1 MNPMRR
7 LGFPLVSVIL
17 AFVAASCSTDD
28 GRTMKAPG
36 ANQGESV
43 AIVTTTSTPGADGNG
58 SVMTLTAPWQS
69 GAEID
74 KRFTCDGDN
83 VSPAVSWA
91 NGPSGASAYAVI
103 LTDLDAPDFAHW
115 TVTNIDASSTGLAE
129 GDVGDLVA
137 VAMNSDAK
145 PGYTGPCPP
154 TGSTHH
160 YSLTVYALSQVLES
174 QSGDPAPAMRAAIEG
189 AAIESA
195 TSEFT
200 FSR

>member
-1 MNPMRR
+1 MRR
-7 LGFPLVSVIL
+7 VGFSLLSVCL
-17 AFVAASCSTDD
+17 AVMTASCSTND

-36 ANQGESV
+36 ANQGESI
-43 AIVTTTSTPGADGNG
+43 AIVTTTSSPGADGNG
-58 SVMTLTAPWQS
+58 SVMTVTAPWQA
-69 GAEID
+69 GAAID
-74 KRFTCDGDN
+74 PRYTCDGDN

-91 NGPSGASAYAVI
+91 DGPANASAYAVI

-115 TVTNIDASSTGLAE
+115 TVANIDASATGLAE
-129 GDVGDLVA
+129 GDVSDLAA

-145 PGYTGPCPP
+145 PAYTGPCPP
-154 TGSTHH
+154 AGSTHH

>member
-1 MNPMRR
+1 MRHR
-7 LGFPLVSVIL
+7 CLSLACVSLVLVVS
-17 AFVAASCSTDD
+17 ACSTND
-28 GRTMKAPG
+28 GRTMADPG
-36 ANQGESV
+36 ANQGESI
-43 AIVTTTSTPGADGNG
+43 AIVTTTPAPGADGNG
-58 SVMTLTAPWQS
+58 SVMSVTTPWQP
-69 GAEID
+69 GAAID
-74 KRFTCDGDN
+74 ARHTCDGDN

-91 NGPSGASAYAVI
+91 NGPEGTSAYAVI

-115 TVTNIDASSTGLAE
+115 TVANIDATATGLAE
-129 GDVGDLVA
+129 GQVSDLAA

-145 PGYTGPCPP
+145 PDYTGPCPP

-174 QSGDPAPAMRAAIEG
+174 QTGDPAPAMRAAVEA

>member
-1 MNPMRR
+1 MHR
-7 LGFPLVSVIL
+7 LGSPLVSVL
-17 AFVAASCSTDD
+17 LVFVAASCSTDD
-28 GRTMKAPG
+28 GRSMKSPG

-43 AIVTTTSTPGADGNG
+43 AIVTTTSSPGADGNG
-58 SVMTLTAPWQS
+58 SVMTVTAPWQA

-74 KRFTCDGDN
+74 KRFTCEGDN

-91 NGPSGASAYAVI
+91 NGPVGTSAYAVI

-115 TVTNIDASSTGLAE
+115 AVTNIDAAATGLAE